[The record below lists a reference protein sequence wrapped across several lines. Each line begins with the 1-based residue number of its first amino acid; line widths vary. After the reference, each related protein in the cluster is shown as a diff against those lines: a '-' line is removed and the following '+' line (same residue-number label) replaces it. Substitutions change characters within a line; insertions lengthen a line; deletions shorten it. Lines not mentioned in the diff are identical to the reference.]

1 MNTALDTFPT
11 TTHIVHENLH
21 FNYSLLHLDTVE
33 DCLVVGIDGGV
44 TPVPDEDEVDNL
56 LCNVTEGLL
65 GVGGHTPLPGETEDW
80 GEETKLGH
88 RLL

>member
-1 MNTALDTFPT
+1 M
-11 TTHIVHENLH
+11 
-21 FNYSLLHLDTVE
+21 
-33 DCLVVGIDGGV
+33 VGIDGGV